1 MDKYLAVSGNMGS
14 GKTSLVDFLS
24 RRYPIRPIF
33 EPNDTNPYLADF
45 YKDMKRWAFQS
56 QIYFLTAKLRLHRE
70 LEQYSGSVIQDRTI
84 YEDAEIFALNLKRG
98 RCISKRDF
106 ETYWSLY
113 EAISK
118 ELRPPDVMIYLRCSV
133 GALRRRITRR
143 GRPSEKNVPV
153 SYLRRLHRLYEDWI
167 GRYDLSPVIEIP
179 TDKVD
184 YVTDIVD
191 RFDVLRTIE
200 RYL

>member
-24 RRYPIRPIF
+24 KRYPVRPIF
-33 EPNDTNPYLADF
+33 EPNDTNPYLSDF

-70 LEQYSGSVIQDRTI
+70 LEEYPGSVIQDRTI

-106 ETYWSLY
+106 ETYWALY
-113 EAISK
+113 QAIAR

-133 GALRRRITRR
+133 GALRRRITNR

-179 TDKVD
+179 TDRVD

-191 RFDVLRTIE
+191 RFDVLKMIE
-200 RYL
+200 KYL